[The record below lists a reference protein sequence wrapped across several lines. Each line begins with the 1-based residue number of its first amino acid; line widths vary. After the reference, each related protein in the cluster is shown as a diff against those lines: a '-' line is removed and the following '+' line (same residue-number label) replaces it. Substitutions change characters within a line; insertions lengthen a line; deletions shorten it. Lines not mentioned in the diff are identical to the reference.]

1 MKDRLLHTPEGVR
14 DIYDSECERKNRVL
28 RNIQD
33 TLHLYGNMDIE
44 TPSFEFFQIFN
55 HDRGSAPSNEMYKFF
70 DRSNNTLVLRPDITP
85 SIARSVAKY
94 YPEEELPIR
103 LSYTGHTFMNAPQH
117 QGKLHETT
125 QIGCELINDDSSAAD
140 AEMLACMIDC
150 LKAAKLPEF
159 QIVIGEMDFF
169 KGLIRDAGLGEAEE
183 AEIRGYLKIKNYFG
197 LSEYL
202 SRLSLPDKFKNI
214 FSSFDRLFGG
224 EEILLEAEKMPL
236 NRTSLEAVERLKKV
250 YQAVSCYGYE
260 KYLSFDLGMVSG
272 YHYYTGIV
280 FRAFTHG
287 TGNPVAS
294 GGRYNM
300 LLSQFGKDAPS
311 IGFVIAVDE
320 LMNALSRQK
329 VEDPAPFFR
338 AVVVYPID
346 WQKKAVELSVE
357 LRNKG
362 IHTGLIRKSKRHT
375 MEEYYAY
382 AARFSAERLY
392 TIQEDGTVEIRDQ
405 GGNLCDI

>member
-1 MKDRLLHTPEGVR
+1 MRDKLLHTPEGVR

-33 TLHLYGNMDIE
+33 TLHLYGNRDIE

-55 HDRGSAPSNEMYKFF
+55 HDRGTAPSNEMYKFF

-85 SIARSVAKY
+85 SVARSVAKY

-103 LSYTGHTFMNAPQH
+103 LSYTGHTFINAPQH
-117 QGKLHETT
+117 QGKLHENT

-140 AEMLACMIDC
+140 AEMIACVIDC
-150 LKAAKLPEF
+150 LKASGLSEF

-169 KGLIRDAGLGEAEE
+169 KGIIEEAGLGETEE
-183 AEIRGYLKIKNYFG
+183 EEIRGYLKIKNYFG

-202 SRLSLPDKFKNI
+202 TRLALDDSVKSVLA
-214 FSSFDRLFGG
+214 SFDRLFGG
-224 EEILLEAEKMPL
+224 EEMLESAETLVQNK
-236 NRTSLEAVERLKKV
+236 RSREAVRRLKKV
-250 YQAVSCYGYE
+250 YQAVKCYGYE
-260 KYLSFDLGMVSG
+260 NYLSFDLGMVNG

-280 FRAFTHG
+280 FRGFTYG

-311 IGFVIAVDE
+311 IGFVISVDE
-320 LMNALSRQK
+320 LILALSRQK
-329 VEDPAPFFR
+329 VEDPVPFQSA
-338 AVVVYPID
+338 AVIYSIEH
-346 WQKKAVELSVE
+346 QQKAVQLSVE
-357 LRNKG
+357 LREKG

-382 AARFSAERLY
+382 ASRFSIDRLY
-392 TIQEDGTVEIRDQ
+392 TILEDGNVEIRDK
-405 GGNLCDI
+405 GGSLCDI

>member
-1 MKDRLLHTPEGVR
+1 MRDKLLHTPEGVR

-33 TLHLYGNMDIE
+33 TLHLYGNRDIE

-55 HDRGSAPSNEMYKFF
+55 HDRGTAPSNEMYKFF

-85 SIARSVAKY
+85 SVARSVAKY

-103 LSYTGHTFMNAPQH
+103 LSYTGHTFTNAPQH
-117 QGKLHETT
+117 QGKLHENT

-140 AEMLACMIDC
+140 AEMIACVIDC
-150 LKAAKLPEF
+150 LKASGLSEF

-169 KGLIRDAGLGEAEE
+169 KGIIEEAGLGETEE
-183 AEIRGYLKIKNYFG
+183 EEIRGYLKIKNYFG

-202 SRLSLPDKFKNI
+202 TRLALDDSVKSVLA
-214 FSSFDRLFGG
+214 SFDRLFGG
-224 EEILLEAEKMPL
+224 EEMLESAETLVQNK
-236 NRTSLEAVERLKKV
+236 RSREAVRRLKKV
-250 YQAVSCYGYE
+250 YQAVKCYGYE
-260 KYLSFDLGMVSG
+260 NYLSFDLGMVNG

-280 FRAFTHG
+280 FRGFTYG

-311 IGFVIAVDE
+311 IGFVISVDE
-320 LMNALSRQK
+320 LILALSRQK
-329 VEDPAPFFR
+329 VEDPVPFQSA
-338 AVVVYPID
+338 AVIYSIEH
-346 WQKKAVELSVE
+346 QQKAVQLSVE
-357 LRNKG
+357 LREKG

-382 AARFSAERLY
+382 ASRFSIDRLY
-392 TIQEDGTVEIRDQ
+392 TILEDGNVEIRDK
-405 GGNLCDI
+405 GGSLCDI

>member
-1 MKDRLLHTPEGVR
+1 MRDKLLHTPEGVR

-33 TLHLYGNMDIE
+33 TLHLYGNRDIE

-55 HDRGSAPSNEMYKFF
+55 HDRGTAPSNEMYKFF

-85 SIARSVAKY
+85 SVARSVAKY

-103 LSYTGHTFMNAPQH
+103 LSYTGHTFTNAPQH
-117 QGKLHETT
+117 QGKLHENT

-140 AEMLACMIDC
+140 AEMIACVIDC
-150 LKAAKLPEF
+150 LKASGLSEF

-169 KGLIRDAGLGEAEE
+169 KGIIEEAGLGETEE
-183 AEIRGYLKIKNYFG
+183 EEIRGYLKIKNYFG

-202 SRLSLPDKFKNI
+202 TRLALDDSVKSVLA
-214 FSSFDRLFGG
+214 SFDRLFGG
-224 EEILLEAEKMPL
+224 EEMLESAETL
-236 NRTSLEAVERLKKV
+236 VQNERSREAVRRLKKV
-250 YQAVSCYGYE
+250 YQAVKCYGYE
-260 KYLSFDLGMVSG
+260 NYLSFDLGMVNG

-280 FRAFTHG
+280 FRGFTYG

-311 IGFVIAVDE
+311 IGFVISVDE
-320 LMNALSRQK
+320 LILALSRQK
-329 VEDPAPFFR
+329 VEDPVPFQSA
-338 AVVVYPID
+338 AVIYSIEH
-346 WQKKAVELSVE
+346 QQKAVQLSVE
-357 LRNKG
+357 LREKG

-382 AARFSAERLY
+382 ASRFSIDRLY
-392 TIQEDGTVEIRDQ
+392 TILEDGNVEIRDK
-405 GGNLCDI
+405 GGSLCDI